1 MSEILFQTLGTS
13 QRILKLLE
21 SEKEFGGP
29 QSINDVCQNLQMSNR
44 NARSI
49 LSRMYKKGKID
60 RVSEGVYRV
69 KGDVREYDASKPHHK
84 AQK

>member
-1 MSEILFQTLGTS
+1 MSEILFETLGTS

-49 LSRMYKKGKID
+49 LSRMCKKGKID
-60 RVSEGVYRV
+60 RLSEGVYRV

-84 AQK
+84 PQK

>member
-1 MSEILFQTLGTS
+1 MSEILFETLSTS

-49 LSRMYKKGKID
+49 LSRMCKKGKID
-60 RVSEGVYRV
+60 RLSEGVYRI
-69 KGDVREYDASKPHHK
+69 KGDVREYDANKPHHK
-84 AQK
+84 AQE

>member
-1 MSEILFQTLGTS
+1 MSEILFETLGTS

-29 QSINDVCQNLQMSNR
+29 QSIKDVCQNLQMSNR

-60 RVSEGVYRV
+60 RVSEGVYRA
-69 KGDVREYDASKPHHK
+69 KGDSREYDGNKPHYRK
-84 AQK
+84 